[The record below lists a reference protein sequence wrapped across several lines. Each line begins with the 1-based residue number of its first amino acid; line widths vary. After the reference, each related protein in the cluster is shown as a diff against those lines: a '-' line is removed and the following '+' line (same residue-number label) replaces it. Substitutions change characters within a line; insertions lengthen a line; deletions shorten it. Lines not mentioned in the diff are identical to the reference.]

1 MGADNPPVAAAV
13 GCLAQPTAAA
23 PLGCWTLGYT
33 HVLVGGR
40 YTAQL
45 FLNLVGGRYTA
56 LHPLLSKPTSPTA
69 AQKKPQLRITPS
81 ACQARLLSLVVFRRR
96 SWSWRVFEAQ
106 CLVVLVRLRVS
117 LPSHS
122 PTVADPCS
130 VADPRCSVPN
140 VFQITIQQ
148 SSNINQ
154 ITGNSNME
162 HQSKRIRKRIKQGD
176 DSESSNPPPMKSNE
190 GESAASGANPV
201 GPDSMDEQHLEHAM
215 KLAHNQ
221 VSSAYASY
229 EAPTMSDQKD
239 KFDWYMIAWKF
250 KT

>member
-1 MGADNPPVAAAV
+1 MGVDNPLRISAIRWRIPASGPVAAAV

-81 ACQARLLSLVVFRRR
+81 ACQARLSSLVVFRRR
-96 SWSWRVFEAQ
+96 SWSWRIFEAQ
-106 CLVVLVRLRVS
+106 CLVVSVRLRVS

-130 VADPRCSVPN
+130 VANPCSVTDPRCSVPN
-140 VFQITIQQ
+140 VFQVP
-148 SSNINQ
+148 NC
-154 ITGNSNME
+154 
-162 HQSKRIRKRIKQGD
+162 IK
-176 DSESSNPPPMKSNE
+176 S
-190 GESAASGANPV
+190 
-201 GPDSMDEQHLEHAM
+201 
-215 KLAHNQ
+215 
-221 VSSAYASY
+221 
-229 EAPTMSDQKD
+229 
-239 KFDWYMIAWKF
+239 
-250 KT
+250 